1 MAKTLID
8 LIGWLGALLLLGAYG
23 SVSFR
28 KLRAESMLY
37 QLANALG
44 SCCLIVNTLYYRAF
58 PSAFVNLVWIG
69 IAISAGWRL
78 RNRTGEAVPVN
89 ERSL

>member
-1 MAKTLID
+1 MTKVAID
-8 LIGWLGALLLLGAYG
+8 LIGWLGALLLLAAYG
-23 SVSFR
+23 AVSFR
-28 KLRAESMLY
+28 KLRPESMLY

-58 PSAFVNLVWIG
+58 PSAFVNFVWIG

-78 RNRTGEAVPVN
+78 RSHAQEAISAN
-89 ERSL
+89 EHPR